1 MCLTAL
7 LNRANTC
14 PLSAVSIS
22 RSAADVGSKGLVLL
36 RSQKY
41 EKFTHEAAMSAT
53 FQMVTKMKN
62 AIAKEEDEQQQEVE
76 ELLEMGDNHV

>member
-1 MCLTAL
+1 
-7 LNRANTC
+7 
-14 PLSAVSIS
+14 
-22 RSAADVGSKGLVLL
+22 LVLL

-62 AIAKEEDEQQQEVE
+62 AIAKDENEQQQEVE